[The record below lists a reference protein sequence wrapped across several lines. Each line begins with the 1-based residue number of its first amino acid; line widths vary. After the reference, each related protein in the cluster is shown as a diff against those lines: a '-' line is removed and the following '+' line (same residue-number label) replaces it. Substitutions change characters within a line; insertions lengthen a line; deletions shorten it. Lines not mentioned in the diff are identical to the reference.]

1 MIRVFMKNRHVKSQ
15 IIHSIKHFSYLS
27 ICCKPA
33 EPTLQIK
40 KKRKEKRSLIQIK
53 KKKKRKAEE

>member
-1 MIRVFMKNRHVKSQ
+1 LTTQ

-40 KKRKEKRSLIQIK
+40 KKKEK
-53 KKKKRKAEE
+53 KRDL